1 MSNPLAFFG
10 ENIPRAIVFFFVL
23 LIGGFAL
30 SGCGAKSAGAVRR
43 YPLKGKVVSVD
54 RAGMKVVV
62 DHEDIPGLMPAMEMP
77 FPLKEPDVLR
87 SIEGGDEIQATLV
100 VDDSGYRL
108 EQPFITKALPG
119 GASPSAAAGPTEPQ
133 PGVEVPD
140 FKLVN
145 QDGKPTKLRK
155 SPDKAV
161 LLTFIFTR
169 CPQPDY
175 CPLISSNFAEINREL
190 EKDPA
195 LRDRVRL
202 LSVTI
207 DPAYDTP
214 KVLRSY
220 GGGYTEKYGTETF
233 ERWEFAT
240 GDPEEIRKLATFFG
254 LAYKEEKE
262 QIVHSLRTALVGADG
277 RLVKVYRG
285 NEWKPADVLKDI
297 RSLPTDAQAR

>member
-1 MSNPLAFFG
+1 MSNPPASIG
-10 ENIPRAIVFFFVL
+10 ENLPRAFVL
-23 LIGGFAL
+23 FAL
-30 SGCGAKSAGAVRR
+30 ILTCGLALAGCARSAGAERR

-54 RAGMKVVV
+54 RAGMKVVI
-62 DHEDIPGLMPAMEMP
+62 DHEEIPGLMPAMEMP
-77 FPLKEPDVLR
+77 FPVKEPDVLR
-87 SIEGGDEIQATLV
+87 SMESGDEIQATLV

-108 EQPFITKALPG
+108 ELPFITKAQPG
-119 GASPSAAAGPTEPQ
+119 GAPAPSAASPAEPQ

-140 FKLVN
+140 FRLVN
-145 QDGKPTKLRK
+145 QDGKPTRLRQ
-155 SPDKAV
+155 SPGRAV

-175 CPLISSNFAEINREL
+175 CPLVSGNFAEINREL
-190 EKDPA
+190 EKDGA
-195 LRDRVRL
+195 LRDKVRL

-207 DPAYDTP
+207 DPAFDTP

-220 GGGYTEKYGTETF
+220 GGGYTEKYDTETF

-240 GDPEEIRKLATFFG
+240 GDPEEIRKMAAFFG
-254 LAYKEEKE
+254 LSYKEEKE

-277 RLVKVYRG
+277 RLFKLYRG

-297 RSLPTDAQAR
+297 RGLPTQAQAP

>member
-1 MSNPLAFFG
+1 MSNPPAFSG
-10 ENIPRAIVFFFVL
+10 ESFPRAFIFSAL
-23 LIGGFAL
+23 LFTCGFAL
-30 SGCGAKSAGAVRR
+30 AGCAKSAGAERR

-62 DHEDIPGLMPAMEMP
+62 EHEEIPGLMPAMEMP
-77 FPLKEPDVLR
+77 FPIKEPDVLR

-100 VDDSGYRL
+100 VDDLGYRL

-119 GASPSAAAGPTEPQ
+119 GAPAGGAAGPTEPR

-145 QDGKPTKLRK
+145 QDGKPTNLRK
-155 SPDKAV
+155 SPGRAV

-175 CPLISSNFAEINREL
+175 CPLISSNFAEINREM

-195 LRDRVRL
+195 LRDRARL

-240 GDPEEIRKLATFFG
+240 GDPEEIGRLATFFG
-254 LAYKEEKE
+254 LSYKEEKE

-277 RLVKVYRG
+277 RLVKLYRG
-285 NEWKPADVLKDI
+285 NEWKPAEILNDI
-297 RSLPTDAQAR
+297 RSLPADGQAR

>member
-10 ENIPRAIVFFFVL
+10 DNYPRAFIFVVVL
-23 LIGGFAL
+23 LMSGL
-30 SGCGAKSAGAVRR
+30 SSAGCAKSAGAERR
-43 YPLKGKVVSVD
+43 YPLKGKVISVD

-62 DHEDIPGLMPAMEMP
+62 EHEEIPGLMPAMEMP
-77 FPLKEPDVLR
+77 FPIKEPDVLR

-119 GASPSAAAGPTEPQ
+119 GASPSSSAAPSEPQ

-155 SPDKAV
+155 SPNQSV

-175 CPLISSNFAEINREL
+175 CPLISSNFAEVNREL
-190 EKDPA
+190 EKDDG
-195 LRDRVRL
+195 LRGRVRL

-240 GDPEEIRKLATFFG
+240 GEPEEIRRLANFFG
-254 LAYKEEKE
+254 LSYKEEKE

-277 RLVKVYRG
+277 HLVKLYRG

-297 RSLPTDAQAR
+297 RNLPTDAQAR